1 MPPHPL
7 TNFGIQK
14 FHHNKPKFNGVF
26 SRINLPKIKNGTY
39 VIILMSLNQ

>member
-1 MPPHPL
+1 MLPRPL

-14 FHHNKPKFNGVF
+14 FHHNKSKFNDVF